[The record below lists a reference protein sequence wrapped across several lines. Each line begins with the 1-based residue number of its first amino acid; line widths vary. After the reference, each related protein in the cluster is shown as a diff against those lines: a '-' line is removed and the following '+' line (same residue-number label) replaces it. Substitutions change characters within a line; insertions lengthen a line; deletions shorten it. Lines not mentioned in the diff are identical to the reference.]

1 MAVTSRF
8 PQFLQRL
15 TAFSDVACLR
25 RFWCV
30 VFFVPP
36 FLEKQKLTRQTH
48 PIRKLTCKDSI
59 DVLTN
64 LTNSQTRQ
72 TQFTENHNQNNKE
85 DNEGLAERP
94 KRTSPGE
101 KEAFEASETPPGSEL
116 RGPSAPGGFQ
126 AGSGSCSRAAG
137 LVFSG
142 GGSAGGSWGQV
153 SRRRHAPTDRRG
165 FI

>member
-1 MAVTSRF
+1 MTNN
-8 PQFLQRL
+8 
-15 TAFSDVACLR
+15 
-25 RFWCV
+25 
-30 VFFVPP
+30 
-36 FLEKQKLTRQTH
+36 LTRQT
-48 PIRKLTCKDSI
+48 R
-59 DVLTN
+59 
-64 LTNSQTRQ
+64 
-72 TQFTENHNQNNKE
+72 FTENHNQNNKE

-153 SRRRHAPTDRRG
+153 SRRRHAPTDSRGLYSANPVSRRIFTDRTVNNNSERHSNSKSVGG
-165 FI
+165 FENRREFMSGEGLRHTKK